1 MHWRVT
7 LWPKVHALLF
17 DFEFCIDGLRF
28 NMFFFFFFFFNS
40 VRENALTGRRRLRIN
55 NFSSH
60 VRDSAEYATLVDHLL
75 KAQLTKEYKGTHEI
89 ILSAEQLEQDAIAKK
104 LKEKKN
110 KALLIRELKKV
121 EARQAA
127 SESRPATASADVT
140 EGSSDSLVVMDENE
154 GETLI
159 DAEGKEGKGEGD
171 ESIDKEEKVGEII
184 TVSITPPP
192 ETVVEDVKCLLIT
205 RDSMKQVVLGQFD
218 AGARATRLLAC
229 AQEWLS
235 VTPEMIAPTEIEEGD
250 TEWNFAFLA
259 NLFIAHPTL
268 RTDPIPFV
276 TDHQGKT
283 CFVVVVLL

>member
-1 MHWRVT
+1 M
-7 LWPKVHALLF
+7 
-17 DFEFCIDGLRF
+17 
-28 NMFFFFFFFFNS
+28 
-40 VRENALTGRRRLRIN
+40 
-55 NFSSH
+55 
-60 VRDSAEYATLVDHLL
+60 
-75 KAQLTKEYKGTHEI
+75 
-89 ILSAEQLEQDAIAKK
+89 
-104 LKEKKN
+104 
-110 KALLIRELKKV
+110 LIRELKKV

-140 EGSSDSLVVMDENE
+140 EGSSDSLMVMDENE